1 MKNYDEIVANDGK
14 RLSFMI
20 GFEGG
25 ETLVNDL
32 RLLKVYHTI
41 GLRRMTL
48 TWNNRNMIADGV
60 TWQRS
65 KRGLT
70 DFGADVVKECNNLGI
85 LVDVSH
91 ITDQG
96 LWDTLE
102 ASEEP
107 VIASHSNCRAL
118 CSHKRNLTDEMIKAL
133 AEKGGVMG
141 VNYVPFFLKD
151 IDFAKLRGG
160 DEEEKKKVESVTV
173 ETVVDHIDHMVE
185 VIGNADHIGLGS
197 DFDGVPMI
205 AKGLDDASKLPNLTK
220 TLVAR
225 GYSDKEIKGILGG
238 NFLRIIKK
246 ICK

>member
-1 MKNYDEIVANDGK
+1 
-14 RLSFMI
+14 MI

-25 ETLVNDL
+25 EAIANDL

-41 GLRRMTL
+41 GLRRLTL

-65 KRGLT
+65 KGGLT
-70 DFGADVVKECNNLGI
+70 EFGADLVKECNKLGI
-85 LVDVSH
+85 IVDVSH

-96 LWDTLE
+96 FRDTLDV
-102 ASEEP
+102 SDEP

-118 CSHKRNLTDEMIKAL
+118 CHHMRNLTDEMIKAL
-133 AEKGGVMG
+133 TEKGGIIG

-151 IDFAKLRGG
+151 MDFAKLRAG
-160 DEEEKKKVESVTV
+160 DDAEKKKLESVTV

-185 VIGNADHIGLGS
+185 VVGNTDHIGLGS
-197 DFDGVPMI
+197 DFDGVPSI
-205 AKGLDDASKLPNLTK
+205 ARGLDDASKLPNLTK
-220 TLVAR
+220 ALVAR
-225 GYSDKEIKGILGG
+225 SYSDKEIIGMLGG
-238 NFLRIIKK
+238 NFLRVIKK

>member
-1 MKNYDEIVANDGK
+1 
-14 RLSFMI
+14 MI
-20 GFEGG
+20 
-25 ETLVNDL
+25 T
-32 RLLKVYHTI
+32 
-41 GLRRMTL
+41 
-48 TWNNRNMIADGV
+48 
-60 TWQRS
+60 
-65 KRGLT
+65 
-70 DFGADVVKECNNLGI
+70 
-85 LVDVSH
+85 
-91 ITDQG
+91 
-96 LWDTLE
+96 
-102 ASEEP
+102 
-107 VIASHSNCRAL
+107 
-118 CSHKRNLTDEMIKAL
+118 AL

-173 ETVVDHIDHMVE
+173 ETVVDHMVE
-185 VIGNADHIGLGS
+185 VIGDADHIGLGS